1 MTSQKL
7 QENLEK
13 KFPFT
18 FTKEQKE
25 IVGSIADFATSI
37 STRSIFLLKGYAG
50 TGKTT
55 LISAL
60 VKSLPSVAKRSVL
73 LAPTGRAAKVLS
85 KYSNKQASTIHRKI
99 YWIRSRKNGNTYIKI
114 KENTHTNTIFIV
126 DEASM
131 IPEASD
137 SSFGNRS
144 LLDDLIQFVYDGIGC
159 KLILIG
165 DTAQLPPVH
174 LDISPALDEGFL
186 ETTYLKDVI
195 TVTMKEV
202 VRQSKESTVLS
213 NATELRNRISVD
225 DFSYPRFDVSSD
237 VVRLDSGEE
246 LQDQLETAYSVSGV
260 TNTIVLCRSNKRAN
274 IYNQQIRARIRFQ
287 ENEISVGDMLMVVRN
302 NYFWLGEESKAGF
315 IANGD
320 IVEVVRFKETIDRY
334 GFRFA
339 NLTVQLVD
347 YPDEKDL
354 DVIVMLDTLSSESPS
369 LTYDEYKKLYNEVSL
384 DYKGDR
390 QLNKK
395 IKENPFFNALQIKF
409 SYAITCHK
417 SQGGQWDNVF
427 VDLGYFKEEMLNK
440 SYLRWLY
447 TATTRASKKLY
458 LINFGKDF
466 FI

>member
-1 MTSQKL
+1 MTSKKL
-7 QENLEK
+7 QENLEI
-13 KFPFT
+13 KFPFS

-25 IVGSIADFATSI
+25 IVGSVSDFATSI

-60 VKSLPSVAKRSVL
+60 VKSLPSVGKRSIL

-114 KENTHTNTIFIV
+114 KDNTHTNTIFIV

-144 LLDDLIQFVYDGIGC
+144 LLDDLVQYVYDGIGC

-195 TVTMKEV
+195 THTMKEV
-202 VRQSKESTVLS
+202 VRQAKDSTVLS
-213 NATELRNRISVD
+213 NATDLRNRISVD
-225 DFSYPRFDVSSD
+225 DFSFPKFVSSSD
-237 VVRLDSGEE
+237 VIRIESGEE
-246 LQDQLETAYSVSGV
+246 LQDQLETAYSLSGV

-320 IVEVVRFKETIDRY
+320 IVEVVRLKETIERF

-339 NLTVQLVD
+339 NVTVQLVD

-354 DVIVMLDTLSSESPS
+354 DVIVMLDTLSTETPS
-369 LTYDEYKKLYNEVSL
+369 LSYDQYQKLYKEVSL
-384 DYKGDR
+384 DYKGDKEI
-390 QLNKK
+390 NKK

-417 SQGGQWDNVF
+417 SQGGQWENVF

-458 LINFGKDF
+458 LINFSQDF
-466 FI
+466 FR

>member
-1 MTSQKL
+1 MTSKKL
-7 QENLEK
+7 QENLEI
-13 KFPFT
+13 KFPFS

-25 IVGSIADFATSI
+25 IVGSVSDFATSI

-60 VKSLPSVAKRSVL
+60 VKSLHSVSKRSIL

-85 KYSNKQASTIHRKI
+85 KYSNKKASTIHRKI

-114 KENTHTNTIFIV
+114 KDNTHTNTIFIV

-144 LLDDLIQFVYDGIGC
+144 LLDDLVQYVYDGIGC

-195 TVTMKEV
+195 THTMKEV
-202 VRQSKESTVLS
+202 VRQAKDSTVLS
-213 NATELRNRISVD
+213 NATDLRNKISVD
-225 DFSYPRFDVSSD
+225 DFSFPKFVSSND
-237 VVRLDSGEE
+237 VVRVESGEE
-246 LQDQLETAYSVSGV
+246 LQDQLETAYSLSSV

-320 IVEVVRFKETIDRY
+320 IVEVVRLKETIERF

-339 NLTVQLVD
+339 NVTVQLVD

-354 DVIVMLDTLSSESPS
+354 DVIVMLDTLSTETPS
-369 LTYDEYKKLYNEVSL
+369 LSYDQYQKLYKEVSL
-384 DYKGDR
+384 DYKGDKEI
-390 QLNKK
+390 NKK

-417 SQGGQWDNVF
+417 SQGGQWENVF

-458 LINFGKDF
+458 LINFSQDF
-466 FI
+466 FR